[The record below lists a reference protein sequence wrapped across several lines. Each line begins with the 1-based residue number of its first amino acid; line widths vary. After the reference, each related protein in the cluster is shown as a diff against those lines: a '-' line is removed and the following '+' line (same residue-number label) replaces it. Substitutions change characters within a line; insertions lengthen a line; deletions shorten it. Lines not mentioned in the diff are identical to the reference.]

1 MGMMDEK
8 KRLRMVGVRAAKLCH
23 IVTFTQF
30 HITKVTSESPHYG
43 YLCVS
48 ISVEKDNKYRVFL
61 LRGTLRHTC
70 WPLIGWWEKRRG
82 RRRAPAPFFL
92 SRGQKGF
99 CFHDLPSFE
108 KFSQSQTEQTWSLTF
123 EAAFCRLKWP
133 QNSPG
138 RQSGGS
144 KILLVVGGH
153 MLTVYCRPCSS
164 RLEPLLVWWPVWQF
178 CSSCPLALCGPSKCL
193 T

>member
-8 KRLRMVGVRAAKLCH
+8 KRLRMVGVRAAKQGH

-153 MLTVYCRPCSS
+153 MLTWREARCNC
-164 RLEPLLVWWPVWQF
+164 LLQDTKVQSLW
-178 CSSCPLALCGPSKCL
+178 L
-193 T
+193 